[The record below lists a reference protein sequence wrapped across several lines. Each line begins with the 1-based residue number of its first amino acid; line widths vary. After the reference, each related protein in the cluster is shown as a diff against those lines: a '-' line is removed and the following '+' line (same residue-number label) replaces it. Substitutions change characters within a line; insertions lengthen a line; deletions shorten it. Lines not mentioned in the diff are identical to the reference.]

1 METDIN
7 KVLRSVLST
16 GKAVIG
22 GRQTLDAVNKGKAQ
36 VVVLSSNCL
45 PETINEMKS
54 VPVINYPG
62 TGVDLGV
69 ACGKPFAITA
79 LAVLEPGESEILSF
93 RSTNQ
98 E

>member
-1 METDIN
+1 METDIS
-7 KVLRSVLST
+7 KVLRKVLTT
-16 GKAVIG
+16 GKVVIG
-22 GRQTLDAVNKGKAQ
+22 GRQTLDAVKNGKAQ

-45 PETINEMKS
+45 PETVNEMKG

-93 RSTNQ
+93 RSTD

>member
-7 KVLRSVLST
+7 KVIKNVLTT
-16 GKAVIG
+16 GKVVIG
-22 GRQTLDAVNKGKAQ
+22 ARQTIDAVKNGKAQ

-45 PETINEMKS
+45 PETANEMKG

-69 ACGKPFAITA
+69 ACGKPFAIAT
-79 LAVLEPGESEILSF
+79 LAVLEPGDSGILTF
-93 RSTNQ
+93 RSTD

>member
-1 METDIN
+1 METDIS
-7 KVLRSVLST
+7 KVLRKVLTT
-16 GKAVIG
+16 GKVVIG
-22 GRQTLDAVNKGKAQ
+22 GRQTLDAVKNGKAQ

-45 PETINEMKS
+45 PETVNEMKGVS
-54 VPVINYPG
+54 VINYPG

-93 RSTNQ
+93 RSTD

>member
-7 KVLRSVLST
+7 KVIKNVLTT
-16 GKAVIG
+16 GKVVIG
-22 GRQTLDAVNKGKAQ
+22 ARQTIDAVKNGKAQ

-45 PETINEMKS
+45 PETVNEVKS

-62 TGVDLGV
+62 NGVDLGV
-69 ACGKPFAITA
+69 ACGKPFAIAT
-79 LAVLEPGESEILSF
+79 LAVLEPGDSGILSF
-93 RSTNQ
+93 RSTD

>member
-16 GKAVIG
+16 GKVVIG
-22 GRQTLDAVNKGKAQ
+22 GRQTLDAVKNGKAQ
-36 VVVLSSNCL
+36 VVVLSSNCQ
-45 PETINEMKS
+45 PETINEMKN

-69 ACGKPFAITA
+69 ACGKQFAITA

-93 RSTNQ
+93 SGTNV
-98 E
+98 